1 MLKHTHLKVSTTKVL
16 EATGLSGGPGPEPLF
31 TKLDIQIPAGL
42 TAVTGDEGTGKTSLL
57 RLLAGDLPLQ
67 TGTRPAVDALWLNL
81 SLPGHDEDTPE
92 QVWAALH
99 KHCPQWN
106 AGLQDALVQALSLQ
120 VHLGKKLFML
130 STGSRRKVGLVALL
144 ACGATLTC
152 LDQPY
157 VSLDQVSI
165 QVVRD
170 FLNDMADH
178 PTRAWLVAD
187 YEADP
192 DVTWHSE
199 INLIIS
205 AL

>member
-1 MLKHTHLKVSTTKVL
+1 MLKHTFLTDHTACVL
-16 EATGLSGGPGPEPLF
+16 QTRGLAGGPGLPPLF
-31 TKLDIQIPAGL
+31 AGLDMNIPSGL
-42 TAVTGDEGTGKTSLL
+42 TAVTGDEGMGKTSLL

-67 TGTRPAVDALWLNL
+67 AGSRPDVDALWLNL
-81 SLPGHDEDTPE
+81 ALPEHDEATPE
-92 QVWAALH
+92 QVWAELQ
-99 KHCPQWN
+99 KQCPKWN
-106 AGLQDALVQALSLQ
+106 AGLQDDLTQALSLQ

-192 DVTWHSE
+192 EVDWA
-199 INLIIS
+199 S
-205 AL
+205 AIALG

>member
-1 MLKHTHLKVSTTKVL
+1 MPQQTILNLDSPTVL
-16 EATGLSGGPGPEPLF
+16 TVQGLTGGPGPAPLF
-31 TKLDIQIPAGL
+31 SGLDLNIPAGL

-57 RLLAGDLPLQ
+57 RLLSGDLPAQ
-67 TGTRPAVDALWLNL
+67 AGTRSTADAFWLNL
-81 SLPGHDEDTPE
+81 ALPEHDEATPE
-92 QVWAALH
+92 EVWTGLQAR
-99 KHCPQWN
+99 CPQWN
-106 AGLQDALVQALSLQ
+106 AALQTDLVEALSLQ

-192 DVTWHSE
+192 SLSWQG
-199 INLIIS
+199 LIHLS
-205 AL
+205 K

>member
-1 MLKHTHLKVSTTKVL
+1 MPKHTHYKASTAAVL
-16 EATGLSGGPGPEPLF
+16 QATGLSGGPGAKPVF
-31 TKLDIQIPAGL
+31 AGLDIQIPAGL

-67 TGTRPAVDALWLNL
+67 AGTRPAVDALWLNL
-81 SLPGHDEDTPE
+81 ALPEHDETTPE
-92 QVWAALH
+92 QVWAELQ
-99 KHCPQWN
+99 KQCPQWN
-106 AGLQDALVQALSLQ
+106 AALQDDLTQALSLQ

-157 VSLDQVSI
+157 MSLDRVSI

-192 DVTWHSE
+192 DVDWRSE
-199 INLIIS
+199 INLNTYM
-205 AL
+205 L

>member
-1 MLKHTHLKVSTTKVL
+1 MLQQTFHTPLRQTVL
-16 EATGLSGGPGPEPLF
+16 QIHGLTGGPHNTQLF
-31 TKLDIQIPAGL
+31 TDQDVQIPAGL

-81 SLPGHDEDTPE
+81 SLPDHDEDTPE
-92 QVWAALH
+92 QIWAALH
-99 KHCPQWN
+99 KHCPHWN

-192 DVTWHSE
+192 DLDWRS
-199 INLIIS
+199 II
-205 AL
+205 ALG

>member
-1 MLKHTHLKVSTTKVL
+1 MLQQTFHTPLRQKVL
-16 EATGLSGGPGPEPLF
+16 QIQRLTGGPHSTQLF
-31 TKLDIQIPAGL
+31 TDQDVQIPAGL

-99 KHCPQWN
+99 KQCPQWS
-106 AGLQDALVQALSLQ
+106 AVLQAALVQALSLQ
-120 VHLGKKLFML
+120 VHLDKKLFML

-144 ACGATLTC
+144 SCGATLTC
-152 LDQPY
+152 IDQPY

-192 DVTWHSE
+192 DVDWQ
-199 INLIIS
+199 S
-205 AL
+205 AIALS

>member
-1 MLKHTHLKVSTTKVL
+1 MLHQTFHTPLRQTVL
-16 EATGLSGGPGPEPLF
+16 QIQGLTGGPHNTQLF
-31 TKLDIQIPAGL
+31 TDQDVEIPAGL

-67 TGTRPAVDALWLNL
+67 AGSRPDVDALWLNL
-81 SLPGHDEDTPE
+81 ALPEHDEATPE
-92 QVWAALH
+92 QVWAELQ
-99 KHCPQWN
+99 KQCSRWN
-106 AGLQDALVQALSLQ
+106 AGLQDDLTQALSLQ

-178 PTRAWLVAD
+178 PSRAWLVAD
-187 YEADP
+187 YEADTN
-192 DVTWHSE
+192 VTWRSE
-199 INLIIS
+199 INLRIP

>member
-1 MLKHTHLKVSTTKVL
+1 MLKHNFSNANATHIL
-16 EATGLSGGPGPEPLF
+16 ETQGLTGGPDSLPCFLGLN
-31 TKLDIQIPAGL
+31 LRIPAGL

-67 TGTRPAVDALWLNL
+67 AGTRSDTDALWLNL
-81 SLPGHDEDTPE
+81 ALPEHDDATPE
-92 QVWAALH
+92 QVWS
-99 KHCPQWN
+99 
-106 AGLQDALVQALSLQ
+106 GLQQQYPRWSTELQQGLTEALSLR

-157 VSLDQVSI
+157 VSLDQASV

-178 PTRAWLVAD
+178 PTRVWLVAD

-192 DVTWHSE
+192 DVAWNST
-199 INLIIS
+199 I
-205 AL
+205 ALG